1 MNCDTYEIWQLRSGS
16 DTVRRLFMC
25 YDYLLRHGQQVDLSL
40 YEQKYRDRLNP
51 GDTLDNIYDRFN
63 LNHPK
68 DFQGHSLSVSDLIV
82 ERKAGNVS
90 IFYVDSFGFKD
101 VTHEVKSPEVV
112 MTEQRK
118 PSIRQRLAK
127 AQQAQRE
134 NPAVQREQ
142 VKGKK
147 RETMEL

>member
-1 MNCDTYEIWQLRSGS
+1 MRFGSFAPDRTPFSGFLCAM
-16 DTVRRLFMC
+16 TIC
-25 YDYLLRHGQQVDLSL
+25 
-40 YEQKYRDRLNP
+40 LNP
-51 GDTLDNIYDRFN
+51 GDTLDSIYDRFN

-101 VTHEVKSPEVV
+101 VTHEVQSPEV
-112 MTEQRK
+112 MMAEQRK

-127 AQQAQRE
+127 AQQVQRE
-134 NPAVQREQ
+134 KPAVQREQ
-142 VKGKK
+142 AKEKK
-147 RETMEL
+147 RDTMEL

>member
-1 MNCDTYEIWQLRSGS
+1 MSCDTYEIWQLRSGS
-16 DTVRRLFMC
+16 DTVRQLFMC

-51 GDTLDNIYDRFN
+51 GDTLDSIYDRFN

-82 ERKAGNVS
+82 ERKEGNVS

-101 VTHEVKSPEVV
+101 VTHEVQSPEVV
-112 MTEQRK
+112 MKEQRK

-127 AQQAQRE
+127 AQQ
-134 NPAVQREQ
+134 VQREKPDVQ
-142 VKGKK
+142 RERTKDKK
-147 RETMEL
+147 RADMEI

>member
-1 MNCDTYEIWQLRSGS
+1 MSCDTYEIWQLRSGS

-40 YEQKYRDRLNP
+40 FEQKYRDRLNP
-51 GDTLDNIYDRFN
+51 GDTLDSIYDRFN

-82 ERKAGNVS
+82 ERKEGKVS

-101 VTHEVKSPEVV
+101 VTHEVQSPEVV
-112 MTEQRK
+112 MAEQRK

-134 NPAVQREQ
+134 KPGVQREQ
-142 VKGKK
+142 TKGKK

>member
-1 MNCDTYEIWQLRSGS
+1 MSCDIYEIWQLRSGS
-16 DTVRRLFMC
+16 DTVQRLFMC

-51 GDTLDNIYDRFN
+51 GDTLDSIYDRFN

-68 DFQGHSLSVSDLIV
+68 DFQGHSLS
-82 ERKAGNVS
+82 AGNVS

-101 VTHEVKSPEVV
+101 VTHEVQSPEV
-112 MTEQRK
+112 MMAEQRK

-127 AQQAQRE
+127 AQQVQRE
-134 NPAVQREQ
+134 RSAVQREQ
-142 VKGKK
+142 AKEKK
-147 RETMEL
+147 RDTMEL

>member
-1 MNCDTYEIWQLRSGS
+1 MSCDIYEIWQLRSGS
-16 DTVRRLFMC
+16 DTVQRLFMC

-51 GDTLDNIYDRFN
+51 GDTLDSIYDRFN
-63 LNHPK
+63 QNHPK

-90 IFYVDSFGFKD
+90 IFYVDSL
-101 VTHEVKSPEVV
+101 VQSPEV
-112 MTEQRK
+112 MMAEQRK

-127 AQQAQRE
+127 AQQVQRE
-134 NPAVQREQ
+134 KSAVQREQ
-142 VKGKK
+142 AKEKK
-147 RETMEL
+147 RDTMEL

>member
-1 MNCDTYEIWQLRSGS
+1 M
-16 DTVRRLFMC
+16 
-25 YDYLLRHGQQVDLSL
+25 
-40 YEQKYRDRLNP
+40 NP
-51 GDTLDNIYDRFN
+51 GDTLDSIYDRFN

-101 VTHEVKSPEVV
+101 VTHEVQSPEV
-112 MTEQRK
+112 MMAEQRK

-127 AQQAQRE
+127 AQQVQRE
-134 NPAVQREQ
+134 KSAVQREQ
-142 VKGKK
+142 AKEKK
-147 RETMEL
+147 RDTMEL